1 MTPTQMESQMTPS
14 QVEKLVIRQQEVRQ
28 VFESKPNESV
38 TPNIVSI

>member
-14 QVEKLVIRQQEVRQ
+14 QVEKLVIRQQEVRR
-28 VFESKPNESV
+28 VFESCPDESV